1 MEGQLVV
8 PGAVSFDGTLNVHFL
23 NGYTP
28 NVGDLLQPVF
38 YGSGSGTFANLN
50 LPTLAP
56 GQSWNLEYGSGGVSL
71 LVIAPA
77 TVVTNTLQIS
87 GSVTG
92 PGNAPISNVTVYA
105 TLNGSN
111 LVQNGSFE
119 VPSIGTTGYVIYSLG
134 STNIT
139 GWTVVGRAGAN
150 VDITSYYW
158 DDAPAEDGDQFF
170 DPTGNTGGGG
180 VTQSVPTVA
189 GTTYDLIFYHGTYS
203 RHGYA
208 ACLGVTLG
216 TNFYT
221 FGETSSGGNNLD
233 WRQVVIPFTA
243 VSNRTTLTFS
253 DNTGA
258 NSDDCFVDNVQVI
271 QPGADAVAQA
281 VTDVNGNYQLTVPNG
296 TLVAGVSGLPAAG
309 YNPVPTQT
317 VTMSGGNQV
326 VNFSATAAT
335 VPQQFTITTAVSPA
349 GAGMVSG
356 GGIFTSGATVT
367 VNASA
372 ITTSLPYSFSSW
384 TENGVFQSSSPS
396 YAFTAIRNRNLVA
409 NFVLPVFTIVAT
421 NNPSSAGT
429 VVGAGSFIYGTTNV
443 LTAYPSFGYTF
454 TNWTEGGTIV
464 GTNVT
469 LTNVVFA
476 SHSFVANYT
485 AANVTHVV
493 TTVTSPPGLATVAG
507 AGTYTNGQTA
517 NFSAPLLV
525 TNAPDLYTFQQFTL
539 SNTLASSANS
549 FSKTF
554 STLDPTNLQYVAV
567 YSASSILPLL
577 TNVSANYSPLIP
589 STTNLVLRL
598 QFNRSMRTN
607 PAPLVLLTNSAAAVQ
622 PVVATNGSWSATVL
636 NNDTY
641 STPPITIAPG
651 MDGTMQLYVSG
662 AQDTNGDTL
671 ALTNAAQFTVEATPP
686 PNPVLTQ
693 VSSNSSSITVG
704 WSSYNAPADLAGFR
718 VYIQTSNY
726 TSVAG
731 LPVLTG
737 LNPAARSYQFGGL
750 SLDTPYYVAVQS
762 VDTAGNSLATLTPL
776 EIILPSSL
784 PPAVSIS
791 ISAPGA
797 SSALISWNGYSTAGF
812 LGFAGF
818 YVYYLQSNFTSV
830 AGLTPQAT
838 LGPSQFSFQVNGL
851 DRTKTNYFAVV
862 GFNAADNFYPD
873 VFTAAWTD
881 PYAGT
886 IGVNTTIGGSAP
898 GVVPIY
904 RSIVVASNATLT
916 LQPGTTLLFAPGTSL
931 TVAQGRLT
939 ANGTA
944 LAPVILD
951 SAHDVSGGSPA
962 PGDWG
967 GVTLGSGAGASSLQ
981 FVEILY
987 GAGLTLNGC
996 APSVQ
1001 ALTAN
1006 FNTPSGLL
1014 LESGATLTTASALV
1028 SGNQVGVQQS
1038 DTAVLNIGGSVIQN
1052 NLTNAWAAGG
1062 AALNAASNWWGTTV
1076 QGSLTPLLSGT
1087 VAYSPFL
1094 TSEPVLTPA
1103 IGTSNGVTQ
1112 VGGSSVVLQLAC
1124 RTAASMRLSEDFAF
1138 GGVFFVPF
1146 SNYAVFPLSA
1156 GGGLKHIFAQYRSV
1170 TGQTNSPVEV
1180 DVNYITQGPVIQSF
1194 SLTDGE
1200 TLGRPLTVSGS
1211 ATAVL
1216 GMEDMEFYVD
1226 GVLLATNAGGSF
1238 SYYFDIRPLNNA
1250 IHQAELL
1257 ARDTAG
1263 NIATLEEDVVVAVT
1277 PPLAPTITAPN
1288 SDYVTNNGNLTIGG
1302 TAEEN
1307 IGIQVTDNGQVLGTM
1322 TTDGGGNFSIS
1333 NATLSEGVNSIVAT
1347 ASDNTGS
1354 TASAARHVTV
1364 ETIPPVAVVMN
1375 PPVYTPGVGL
1385 NVSWN
1390 FAPSGKQPT
1399 AFEVFWSQASF
1410 ASTNQA
1416 TGHSVLLTTLSD
1428 NVQGLATGTYYF
1440 GVVGFD
1446 AAGNASP
1453 LSSLVSSVYD
1463 ATPPAL
1469 SVAFGAPSPVGVGS
1483 VAITLTSSKTVAGA
1497 PALTVQPAGAPSPI
1511 SLNLTNVALNTWQ
1524 TALSVTASTPSGAAG
1539 LLATAQD
1546 LYGNVFNGAPAGP
1559 QLIIDTTPPTG
1570 TIVTSP
1576 PGPVQTITTTN
1587 VSVSLTLSKVPGSGT
1602 SPSLGFTPPQGA
1614 NFGLTLTGGGTNWNA
1629 TLQLTPS
1636 MGSGFGQFVL
1646 SAQDSVG
1653 NIGTNIVSGREL
1665 ELYNTALPSPPASP
1679 TNLTAKS
1686 LPGGYIE
1693 LSWNAVGNAQIYRL
1707 YREAGTNF
1715 VVPAVLDIDNIASTT
1730 VTDLPPA
1737 DGLYSYGISA
1747 SRLGSES
1754 AISNVVTALS
1764 VSTPPP
1770 APTNVQVQLAVV
1782 GVQITWQEPSGE
1794 TPDHYNIYRNG
1805 AFLQAV
1811 SSIVPVTDY
1820 PPRGTNTYVVAA
1832 ADAIGN
1838 QNPSTPV
1845 SLQLLVSPVNNL
1857 SVLAVQGQ
1865 AAVLSWASSDSTVVG
1880 FNVYRNGIRQNAS
1893 LLSVPGYTDNLP
1905 MSGVVTY
1912 GVSAVNGS
1920 AQESPQRMVE
1930 VYPVALGLLVN
1941 AEGGTASNPV
1951 LVDYFDQYQVVI
1963 SNLSA
1968 GAGLILS
1975 QLTLTRSVN
1984 GTSPLVVTQNLGVSI
1999 NSGGNLQQSIVVS
2012 EATVVASQSVEVA
2025 VSQQTDSEGDSVTYQ
2040 QTFTVANSQSPGLEI
2055 AVSANQLPLAGGL
2068 SSIQVRIFN
2077 RAYVDMQVVV
2087 ARGFGANPGDV
2098 YISVQNSLGQEVSRT
2113 TFAGVPAGT
2122 AFLSDGTGY
2131 VDIPAGS
2138 SVTFSVPNVLVPAA
2152 LTGTTNT
2159 AFVAVAS
2166 TIYNQIGASGQIQ
2179 SGPLS
2184 GSMISSLA
2192 ETPYYGTAQTDKSA
2206 YVNDDPV
2213 IISGQAISYASGL
2226 PVPNAALNIGFA
2238 TRGYVW
2244 TSLSRPTPMATIP
2257 TPTTRRPALG
2267 GR

>member
-1 MEGQLVV
+1 MNVASDIPPGLRFSGGTFTLGPSFQNGGAINNLTNSGATLSGAYTVTGTLTWLAGYANGSLTIASNATLDIAGSAMHLGNCAFTNNGTVNWTSGTVNGNSATIAVNNGLWLASANNYFQNGDCCGVFTVTNNGIFRNTANTTEFAGVAFNNYGLVDVEGGSVNFNYGGLLGGTYNVAQYFSLYFTGGSFSAGTPPVITGAGLCEFTGGTLTLLVDQISNLALVGGNLALGANFQNSGTITNLTISGCTLTGSNNVSGTLNWVAGGLNGSWLAVETNALLNLTTGNTKNLGSSVLLNNGTVTWTGGTLQGNSGTFITNNGLWLIQTDNTINNNNGGGLPTFVNNGTLTKSGTFGTTTVNNVSVLNSGTFDIESGTIDLINSSTYGQTGETLEFGVTAPNVEGQLVV

-1052 NLTNAWAAGG
+1052 NLTNAW
-1062 AALNAASNWWGTTV
+1062 
-1076 QGSLTPLLSGT
+1076 
-1087 VAYSPFL
+1087 
-1094 TSEPVLTPA
+1094 
-1103 IGTSNGVTQ
+1103 
-1112 VGGSSVVLQLAC
+1112 
-1124 RTAASMRLSEDFAF
+1124 
-1138 GGVFFVPF
+1138 
-1146 SNYAVFPLSA
+1146 
-1156 GGGLKHIFAQYRSV
+1156 
-1170 TGQTNSPVEV
+1170 
-1180 DVNYITQGPVIQSF
+1180 
-1194 SLTDGE
+1194 
-1200 TLGRPLTVSGS
+1200 
-1211 ATAVL
+1211 
-1216 GMEDMEFYVD
+1216 
-1226 GVLLATNAGGSF
+1226 
-1238 SYYFDIRPLNNA
+1238 
-1250 IHQAELL
+1250 
-1257 ARDTAG
+1257 
-1263 NIATLEEDVVVAVT
+1263 
-1277 PPLAPTITAPN
+1277 
-1288 SDYVTNNGNLTIGG
+1288 
-1302 TAEEN
+1302 
-1307 IGIQVTDNGQVLGTM
+1307 
-1322 TTDGGGNFSIS
+1322 
-1333 NATLSEGVNSIVAT
+1333 
-1347 ASDNTGS
+1347 
-1354 TASAARHVTV
+1354 
-1364 ETIPPVAVVMN
+1364 
-1375 PPVYTPGVGL
+1375 
-1385 NVSWN
+1385 
-1390 FAPSGKQPT
+1390 
-1399 AFEVFWSQASF
+1399 
-1410 ASTNQA
+1410 
-1416 TGHSVLLTTLSD
+1416 
-1428 NVQGLATGTYYF
+1428 
-1440 GVVGFD
+1440 
-1446 AAGNASP
+1446 
-1453 LSSLVSSVYD
+1453 
-1463 ATPPAL
+1463 PPA
-1469 SVAFGAPSPVGVGS
+1469 APP
-1483 VAITLTSSKTVAGA
+1483 
-1497 PALTVQPAGAPSPI
+1497 
-1511 SLNLTNVALNTWQ
+1511 
-1524 TALSVTASTPSGAAG
+1524 
-1539 LLATAQD
+1539 
-1546 LYGNVFNGAPAGP
+1546 
-1559 QLIIDTTPPTG
+1559 
-1570 TIVTSP
+1570 
-1576 PGPVQTITTTN
+1576 
-1587 VSVSLTLSKVPGSGT
+1587 
-1602 SPSLGFTPPQGA
+1602 
-1614 NFGLTLTGGGTNWNA
+1614 
-1629 TLQLTPS
+1629 
-1636 MGSGFGQFVL
+1636 
-1646 SAQDSVG
+1646 
-1653 NIGTNIVSGREL
+1653 
-1665 ELYNTALPSPPASP
+1665 
-1679 TNLTAKS
+1679 
-1686 LPGGYIE
+1686 
-1693 LSWNAVGNAQIYRL
+1693 
-1707 YREAGTNF
+1707 
-1715 VVPAVLDIDNIASTT
+1715 
-1730 VTDLPPA
+1730 
-1737 DGLYSYGISA
+1737 
-1747 SRLGSES
+1747 
-1754 AISNVVTALS
+1754 
-1764 VSTPPP
+1764 
-1770 APTNVQVQLAVV
+1770 
-1782 GVQITWQEPSGE
+1782 
-1794 TPDHYNIYRNG
+1794 
-1805 AFLQAV
+1805 
-1811 SSIVPVTDY
+1811 
-1820 PPRGTNTYVVAA
+1820 
-1832 ADAIGN
+1832 
-1838 QNPSTPV
+1838 
-1845 SLQLLVSPVNNL
+1845 
-1857 SVLAVQGQ
+1857 
-1865 AAVLSWASSDSTVVG
+1865 
-1880 FNVYRNGIRQNAS
+1880 
-1893 LLSVPGYTDNLP
+1893 
-1905 MSGVVTY
+1905 
-1912 GVSAVNGS
+1912 
-1920 AQESPQRMVE
+1920 
-1930 VYPVALGLLVN
+1930 
-1941 AEGGTASNPV
+1941 
-1951 LVDYFDQYQVVI
+1951 
-1963 SNLSA
+1963 
-1968 GAGLILS
+1968 
-1975 QLTLTRSVN
+1975 
-1984 GTSPLVVTQNLGVSI
+1984 
-1999 NSGGNLQQSIVVS
+1999 
-2012 EATVVASQSVEVA
+2012 
-2025 VSQQTDSEGDSVTYQ
+2025 
-2040 QTFTVANSQSPGLEI
+2040 
-2055 AVSANQLPLAGGL
+2055 
-2068 SSIQVRIFN
+2068 
-2077 RAYVDMQVVV
+2077 
-2087 ARGFGANPGDV
+2087 
-2098 YISVQNSLGQEVSRT
+2098 
-2113 TFAGVPAGT
+2113 
-2122 AFLSDGTGY
+2122 
-2131 VDIPAGS
+2131 
-2138 SVTFSVPNVLVPAA
+2138 
-2152 LTGTTNT
+2152 
-2159 AFVAVAS
+2159 
-2166 TIYNQIGASGQIQ
+2166 
-2179 SGPLS
+2179 
-2184 GSMISSLA
+2184 
-2192 ETPYYGTAQTDKSA
+2192 
-2206 YVNDDPV
+2206 
-2213 IISGQAISYASGL
+2213 
-2226 PVPNAALNIGFA
+2226 
-2238 TRGYVW
+2238 
-2244 TSLSRPTPMATIP
+2244 
-2257 TPTTRRPALG
+2257 
-2267 GR
+2267 